1 MDQQTRLD
9 QQTRQLEALHAQQAS
24 AWLEAL
30 RHPGPGDEA
39 RFIAWLKESPRNV
52 RDFLLMLTVD
62 QALEQLDAQRLRDI
76 ESLLSQ
82 VDRRVVPLSMRSTA
96 VAVAGGLRRWSLAA
110 LAACVVAGGAW
121 AWLLH
126 HSSSWQEFETATG
139 EQRAFELDDG
149 SVVYLNTHSHVK
161 IRFAPQVREV
171 RLLQGEALFR
181 VHHDANR
188 PFRVYTDDAMVQA
201 VGTQFDV
208 YRRDD
213 GTVVAVLEGRVNVTP
228 QPPPAA
234 QALSADQSIGNAS
247 AAVRK
252 TVLSRSLIASEEAE
266 VSHAGL
272 VTVREMNDVADSVAW
287 RERRLIFHEQTLQRI
302 VDEFNRYRRTPIR
315 LEGDE
320 LPERIYTGVFDADD
334 SDSLAQVLARD
345 PALAVERSGDRI
357 VVRLRSAATP

>member
-1 MDQQTRLD
+1 MD

-30 RHPGPGDEA
+30 RHPGPGDET
-39 RFIAWLKESPRNV
+39 RFIAWLKESPRHV
-52 RDFLLMLTVD
+52 RDFLLMLSVD
-62 QALEQLDAQRLRDI
+62 QALEKLDAQRLCDI

-110 LAACVVAGGAW
+110 LAACVALVAGGAW

-149 SVVYLNTHSHVK
+149 SVVHLNTASHVK
-161 IRFAPQVREV
+161 IRLAPQVREV

-213 GTVVAVLEGRVNVTP
+213 GTVVAVLEGCVNVTP

-234 QALSADQSIGNAS
+234 QTLSADKSIGNAS

-252 TVLSRSLIASEEAE
+252 TVLSRSLIASEEAR
-266 VSHAGL
+266 VSHGGL

-302 VDEFNRYRRTPIR
+302 VDEFNRYRRNPIR
-315 LEGDE
+315 LEGNE
-320 LPERIYTGVFDADD
+320 VPERIYTGVFDADD

-357 VVRLRSAATP
+357 VVRLRSAPAP